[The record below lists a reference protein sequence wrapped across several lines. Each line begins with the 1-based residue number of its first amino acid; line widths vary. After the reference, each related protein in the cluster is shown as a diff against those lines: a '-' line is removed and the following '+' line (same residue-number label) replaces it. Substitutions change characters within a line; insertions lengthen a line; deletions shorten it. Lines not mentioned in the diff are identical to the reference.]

1 MKAKALPMAIAL
13 AIASLSTQ
21 SYASTSHEDVMA
33 QSPELQKELIKMK
46 LESDDHQIQALREYK
61 DAIQGRD
68 ELIAKRDRNVLIEI
82 EIQRHNEKRVISG
95 EVGNH
100 AHFFGQSLE
109 EHEYVS
115 SQLFVDGKL
124 KNETKD
130 KVSYGET
137 YDVTP
142 VITDDGKI
150 LVSVSLSQTAP
161 VNPAEP
167 TGPTVKNGDMIVSAP
182 EWTTR
187 AVMQDL
193 KLESGVK
200 TTLFSDMAGK
210 VDSNGFV
217 ITIKATIK

>member
-1 MKAKALPMAIAL
+1 MKVKALPMAIAL

-21 SYASTSHEDVMA
+21 SYASTPYEDVMA
-33 QSPELQKELIKMK
+33 QPPELQQALIKMK

-61 DAIQGRD
+61 DAIQARD
-68 ELIAKRDRNVLIEI
+68 EIMERRDRNVLIEI
-82 EIQRHNEKRVISG
+82 EIQRQHETRLISG
-95 EVGNH
+95 VVRNTTAFSGR
-100 AHFFGQSLE
+100 SVD

-130 KVSYGET
+130 KVSYGEIF
-137 YDVTP
+137 DVTP

-150 LVSVSLSQTAP
+150 LVRVSLSHSAP

-167 TGPTVKNGDMIVSAP
+167 TGPAVKSGEMVVSAP

-187 AVMQDL
+187 SLIQDL
-193 KLESGVK
+193 KLESGVT
-200 TTLFSDMAGK
+200 TTLYSDKADK
-210 VDSNGFV
+210 VDSKGV
-217 ITIKATIK
+217 LITIKATIK